1 MHEGWDPNVDL
12 TGGPTKA
19 GGVLVVARLAVIAL
33 AATKVHVAVALAVH
47 LGGRRRRRVFSQ
59 Q

>member
-1 MHEGWDPNVDL
+1 MRDPNVEL

-47 LGGRRRRRVFSQ
+47 LGGRRRRVFSQ